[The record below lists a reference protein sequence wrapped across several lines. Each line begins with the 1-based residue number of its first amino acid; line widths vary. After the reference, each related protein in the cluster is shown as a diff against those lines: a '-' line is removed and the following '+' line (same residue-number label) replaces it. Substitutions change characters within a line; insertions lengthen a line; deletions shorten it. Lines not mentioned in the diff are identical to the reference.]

1 MSNYSLARNYPVTP
15 AVLAL
20 PLLRP
25 FAARCLP
32 LPELLTCRARGCY
45 NYANKIA
52 YNSMAGDTLMQPHEW
67 MKLDNQLCFAFYTCS
82 REIMKLY
89 RPLLAEFGLTY
100 TQYITLLSLWE
111 QDNVTVK
118 DLGAKLF
125 LDSGT
130 LTPLL
135 KKLEN
140 MELITRTR
148 DKADERNVIIALTE
162 RGRALQE
169 QAAQVPL
176 KLYEGTKV
184 TKEEIMEMHNHINY
198 FLRKI
203 GSAE

>member
-1 MSNYSLARNYPVTP
+1 
-15 AVLAL
+15 
-20 PLLRP
+20 
-25 FAARCLP
+25 
-32 LPELLTCRARGCY
+32 
-45 NYANKIA
+45 
-52 YNSMAGDTLMQPHEW
+52 
-67 MKLDNQLCFAFYTCS
+67 
-82 REIMKLY
+82 MKLY
-89 RPLLAEFGLTY
+89 RPLLSEFGLTY

-169 QAAQVPL
+169 QAAQVPF
-176 KLYEGTKV
+176 KLYEGTNV
-184 TKEEIMEMHNHINY
+184 TKEEIVEMHNHIND